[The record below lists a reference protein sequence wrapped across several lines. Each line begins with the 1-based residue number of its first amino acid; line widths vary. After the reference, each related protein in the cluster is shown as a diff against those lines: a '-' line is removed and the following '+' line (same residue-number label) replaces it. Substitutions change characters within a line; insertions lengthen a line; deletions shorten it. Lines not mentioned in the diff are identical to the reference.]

1 MNLTRV
7 LDVSLPKLPPV
18 QPKESYFRFNSQTIF
33 RIHKEHD
40 QTMVVA
46 LAPKTRSVFNFTAER
61 WELVK
66 LFDGRRSYPQVAALW
81 RRKTGIGASP
91 DAIRTFA
98 EKLDESG
105 FWYKTPQEESTALLE
120 ELRQGRAARAKGQ
133 ASDLTKIYV
142 FFFDADDLLT
152 RAYKYIKWMYSP
164 PFVIASVIA
173 ILLMFG
179 LWIARSDEVWR
190 DSILYWNMT
199 QKTLLDVLEFYL
211 MFAFVGFFHECG
223 HAFTAKNFGA
233 EVHRTGLMLVYTT
246 PAFFVTTTEVWL
258 HGRHHQRLFTI
269 LAGFW
274 VEMMLCAVATFV
286 WWGTAVG
293 GAVHN
298 LAYKLILVGGIMP
311 LLLNMNPLMRL
322 DGYLFLSGLIRMPWL
337 KEQSTAFLTNWVQR
351 HIFRLPVTVPILPR
365 RRALF
370 FAGFALLSGA
380 YTYMVLLF
388 LSRLTYRIFYNYTP
402 EWAFL
407 PAGLVALRIFKSRIE
422 KFLAFLKTLYLDKKE
437 FMLAHWKQLAL
448 PAAAA
453 VALVFVPLWREE
465 IQAPVLVEP
474 NERAVL
480 RAEVPGRIEDV
491 LVNEG
496 QAVAAGAPVVQLQ
509 DLDVDTESAQTAAQ
523 LRLASAAVTAAQ
535 LQYGDYAAAAV
546 ERQHWTE
553 RARLAADKRQRL
565 FLNSP
570 IAGTVVSPRMQ
581 DLRGSY
587 VAEGTEIAEIQD
599 VSRMRARIYVAEGDM
614 RTLSEITSASLKL
627 DSRLRGLTG
636 QIASVSPTPQELP
649 PGLLQT
655 TKYKGL
661 RPPQF
666 YVLTVLLPKDATLR
680 AGMTGEAKVFGK
692 HRSLAWL
699 VWQPVGEFLGRKIW

>member
-1 MNLTRV
+1 
-7 LDVSLPKLPPV
+7 
-18 QPKESYFRFNSQTIF
+18 
-33 RIHKEHD
+33 
-40 QTMVVA
+40 
-46 LAPKTRSVFNFTAER
+46 
-61 WELVK
+61 
-66 LFDGRRSYPQVAALW
+66 
-81 RRKTGIGASP
+81 
-91 DAIRTFA
+91 
-98 EKLDESG
+98 
-105 FWYKTPQEESTALLE
+105 
-120 ELRQGRAARAKGQ
+120 
-133 ASDLTKIYV
+133 
-142 FFFDADDLLT
+142 
-152 RAYKYIKWMYSP
+152 
-164 PFVIASVIA
+164 
-173 ILLMFG
+173 MFG

-190 DSILYWNMT
+190 DSVQYWNMT
-199 QKTLLDVLEFYL
+199 EKTLLDVLEFYL

-233 EVHRTGLMLVYTT
+233 EVHRTGLMLIYTT

-274 VEMMLCAVATFV
+274 VELMLCAVATFV

-311 LLLNMNPLMRL
+311 VLLNMNPLMRL

-337 KEQSTAFLTNWVQR
+337 KEQSTAFVTSWVQ
-351 HIFRLPVTVPILPR
+351 HHLFRLPVTVPILPR

-448 PAAAA
+448 PVAAA
-453 VALVFVPLWREE
+453 VALVFVPLWHEE

-474 NERAVL
+474 NQRAVI
-480 RAEVPGRIEDV
+480 RAEVPGRIEEV
-491 LVNEG
+491 LVHEG
-496 QAVAAGAPVVQLQ
+496 QTVAAGAPVVQLL
-509 DLDVDTESAQTAAQ
+509 DLDVDTESAQSAAQ
-523 LRLASAAVTAAQ
+523 LRLASAAMTAAQ
-535 LQYGDYAAAAV
+535 LQYGDYATAAV
-546 ERQHWTE
+546 ERQHWVE
-553 RARLAADKRQRL
+553 RARLMADKRQRL
-565 FLNSP
+565 VLNSP

-599 VSRMRARIYVAEGDM
+599 MSAMRARIYVAEGDM
-614 RTLSEITSASLKL
+614 RTLSEISGASLKL
-627 DSRLRGLTG
+627 DSRLGGLAG

-649 PGLLQT
+649 AGLMPP

-666 YVLTVLLPKDATLR
+666 YVLTVLLPNDATLR
-680 AGMTGEAKVFGK
+680 AGMSGEAKVFGRK
-692 HRSLAWL
+692 RSLAWL